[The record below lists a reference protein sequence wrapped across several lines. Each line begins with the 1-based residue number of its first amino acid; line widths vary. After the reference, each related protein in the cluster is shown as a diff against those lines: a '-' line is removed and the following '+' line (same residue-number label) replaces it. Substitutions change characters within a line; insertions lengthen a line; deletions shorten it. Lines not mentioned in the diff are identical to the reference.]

1 MLDLRNTDKEGNID
15 KLNDDEIK
23 TLMKG
28 LNSGDVTENFIPSI
42 IYSYND
48 KVIDRNFSLKRI
60 YYGRV
65 YYG

>member
-1 MLDLRNTDKEGNID
+1 MLDLRNTDKEGNTN
-15 KLNDDEIK
+15 KLNNDEIK

-28 LNSGDVTENFIPSI
+28 LNSGDVTENFIPEI

-48 KVIDRNFSLKRI
+48 QVIDRNFPPRRI

>member
-1 MLDLRNTDKEGNID
+1 MLNLRNTDKEGEPN
-15 KLNDDEIK
+15 KLNNDEIK

-48 KVIDRNFSLKRI
+48 KVIDRNFPSRRI